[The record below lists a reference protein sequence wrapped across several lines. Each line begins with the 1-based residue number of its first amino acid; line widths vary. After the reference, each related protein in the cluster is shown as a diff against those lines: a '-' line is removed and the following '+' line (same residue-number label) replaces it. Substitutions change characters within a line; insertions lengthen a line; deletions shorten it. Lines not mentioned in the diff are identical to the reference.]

1 MKTIAAITAIT
12 FPLIMMGVANGQNM
26 AEIGRTVAQQCA
38 YADGASEVCLS
49 KKEASVIRFR
59 CTEFERVFRFITLA
73 EYGEMVALARESIRV
88 NGGDCSGVK
97 EHAEKVSLF
106 AMSKVMGY

>member
-1 MKTIAAITAIT
+1 MKTIAAITLT
-12 FPLIMMGVANGQNM
+12 LIMGTVSAQDV
-26 AEIGRTVAQQCA
+26 AEIGRTIAQQCA
-38 YADGASEVCLS
+38 YADGAAEVCLS

-59 CTEFERVFRFITLA
+59 CTEFERVFRFITPA

-88 NGGDCSGVK
+88 NGGDCSRVK

-106 AMSKVMGY
+106 AMAKVMGY